1 MTDFS
6 LPEYFISRE
15 LSWIQFNKRVLEEAQ
30 DTTNPLFERLK
41 FAAIVSSNLDEFF
54 MVRVGSLSDQ
64 ITAEFNKKD
73 PSGLTPIQQMKQ
85 IEILVHNLVYNQFN
99 CYNRSLK
106 KGLAKENI
114 KFIKI
119 DDLTKEQLKYVEKYY
134 SNNIFPV
141 LTPMVVNQSS
151 PFPLISNKSLNIAV
165 LLKDNK
171 GEDIF
176 ATIKAPSVFDRLVKI
191 PDEDGIAFEIGRAHV

>member
-1 MTDFS
+1 M
-6 LPEYFISRE
+6 
-15 LSWIQFNKRVLEEAQ
+15 
-30 DTTNPLFERLK
+30 
-41 FAAIVSSNLDEFF
+41 
-54 MVRVGSLSDQ
+54 
-64 ITAEFNKKD
+64 
-73 PSGLTPIQQMKQ
+73 QQMKK
-85 IEILVHNLVYNQFN
+85 IEILVHKLVYDQFN

-114 KFIKI
+114 KFLKI

-171 GEDIF
+171 G
-176 ATIKAPSVFDRLVKI
+176 
-191 PDEDGIAFEIGRAHV
+191 

>member
-6 LPEYFISRE
+6 LPKYFISRE
-15 LSWIQFNKRVLEEAQ
+15 LSWIQFNERVLEEAQ

-64 ITAEFNKKD
+64 IIAKFDKKD
-73 PSGLTPIQQMKQ
+73 PSGLTPIQQMKE
-85 IEILVHNLVYNQFN
+85 IGILVHKLVYDQFN

-106 KGLAKENI
+106 KSLAKENI
-114 KFIKI
+114 KFLKI
-119 DDLTKEQLKYVEKYY
+119 DDLTKVQLKYLEKYY

-141 LTPMVVNQSS
+141 LTDRKSVV
-151 PFPLISNKSLNIAV
+151 
-165 LLKDNK
+165 
-171 GEDIF
+171 
-176 ATIKAPSVFDRLVKI
+176 
-191 PDEDGIAFEIGRAHV
+191 